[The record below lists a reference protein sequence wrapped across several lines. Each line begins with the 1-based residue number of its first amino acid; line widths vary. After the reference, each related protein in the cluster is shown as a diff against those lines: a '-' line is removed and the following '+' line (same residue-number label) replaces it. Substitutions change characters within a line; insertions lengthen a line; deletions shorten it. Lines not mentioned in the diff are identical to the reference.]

1 MAPDDPVI
9 LEHLGDV
16 LLAQGKGGEAATFY
30 ERAIAKGH
38 EKPEDV
44 SAKLQG
50 IRKAGP
56 AGK

>member
-9 LEHLGDV
+9 LEHLGDA
-16 LLAQGKGGEAATFY
+16 LQAQGKSDEAAVLF

-44 SAKLQG
+44 SAKLQS

>member
-1 MAPDDPVI
+1 MSGSVA
-9 LEHLGDV
+9 DV